1 MGRHVGYQYDTLVG
15 MYLDVDLGT
24 GKPLE
29 TLSET
34 VSLEIEYRIK
44 VQPELNKW
52 GIMN

>member
-1 MGRHVGYQYDTLVG
+1 MH
-15 MYLDVDLGT
+15 LDVDLGT
-24 GKPLE
+24 GKSLG

-34 VSLEIEYRIK
+34 VSLESEHRLK